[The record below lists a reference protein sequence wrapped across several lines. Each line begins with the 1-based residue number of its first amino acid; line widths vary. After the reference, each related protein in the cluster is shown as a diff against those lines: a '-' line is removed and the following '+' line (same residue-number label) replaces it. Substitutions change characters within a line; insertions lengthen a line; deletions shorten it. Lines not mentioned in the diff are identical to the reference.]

1 MFESANIVCLF
12 YCWFYILRLEIVLY
26 THTVF
31 QSHKHLCGAEEI
43 EIKVMKHGNKSGQKE
58 KLKTSKMC

>member
-1 MFESANIVCLF
+1 VFESANIVCLF

-43 EIKVMKHGNKSGQKE
+43 EIKVMKHGNKS
-58 KLKTSKMC
+58 